1 MAKKILIII
10 PCYNEEENI
19 LKVISE
25 IQKNSAADILVVNDG
40 SDDKTSELAM
50 AGGAKVLRLPFNLGY
65 GACLQT
71 GFIYAQREGYDFV
84 VQMDGDGQHN
94 PKDINTLLSM
104 LMDDIDHP
112 DIVIGSRFL
121 QGKGYQTPCARW
133 LGMIIFNTITS
144 FILHQKITDSTSGF
158 QAMNRKIIEFYA
170 SIHYPSDYPDADI
183 LILLHRMRF
192 KIREIGV
199 TMYSF
204 PDKKSMHQGII
215 KPMYY
220 VFKMFLSI
228 LTTLLRKK

>member
-1 MAKKILIII
+1 M
-10 PCYNEEENI
+10 N
-19 LKVISE
+19 
-25 IQKNSAADILVVNDG
+25 
-40 SDDKTSELAM
+40 
-50 AGGAKVLRLPFNLGY
+50 
-65 GACLQT
+65 
-71 GFIYAQREGYDFV
+71 
-84 VQMDGDGQHN
+84 
-94 PKDINTLLSM
+94 
-104 LMDDIDHP
+104 DIDHP

-121 QGKGYQTPCARW
+121 QSKGYQTSWVRW
-133 LGMIIFNTITS
+133 LGMILFNTITS

-183 LILLHRMRF
+183 LILLHRMGF
-192 KIREIGV
+192 KIRETGV